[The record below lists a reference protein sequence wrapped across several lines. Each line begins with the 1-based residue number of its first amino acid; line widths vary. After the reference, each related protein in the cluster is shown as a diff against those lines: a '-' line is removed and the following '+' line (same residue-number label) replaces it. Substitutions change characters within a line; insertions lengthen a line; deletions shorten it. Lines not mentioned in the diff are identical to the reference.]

1 MAMKRLVLLA
11 ICAFAS
17 QGASSAGESGIRFDT
32 VVMTRGKVTSQ
43 PSVWVDFGKPAVIE
57 IPGVVRIV
65 ARADAPRGDISRV
78 TAKMYRFRDG
88 TWVLDW
94 SPGMDADIAKTP
106 SFERDMGDGVH
117 RVVLMPRRA
126 NKPTG

>member
-1 MAMKRLVLLA
+1 MKGSILLA
-11 ICAFAS
+11 ICVFAS
-17 QGASSAGESGIRFDT
+17 QGAGAATQPGIRFDT
-32 VVMTRGKVTSQ
+32 VVMTSGKVTSH
-43 PSVWVDFGKPAVIE
+43 PSVWVNYGKPAVIE
-57 IPGVVRIV
+57 IPGAVRIV
-65 ARADAPRGDISRV
+65 AVADAPHGDTSHV
-78 TAKMYRFRDG
+78 TAKMYYFRNG

-94 SPGMDADIAKTP
+94 SPGMDANIAETP